1 MKGTTNNKGIRVFCV
16 NPLGKHEEERK
27 EDLRQYQG
35 IAAVKFTVKRPVLRA
50 YFFSTHALPP
60 NKVFGGVRAN
70 RIGGAIKGKRK
81 KLKVFG
87 CAINNDIRLE
97 LDRKCSGSGLT
108 GYNNCSTGAG
118 CSSPKLS
125 PRQVRYYK

>member
-1 MKGTTNNKGIRVFCV
+1 MKKKGRRIFG
-16 NPLGKHEEERK
+16 NT
-27 EDLRQYQG
+27 YQG
-35 IAAVKFTVKRPVLRA
+35 IAAVKFTVMRPVLRA

-97 LDRKCSGSGLT
+97 LDRKCSAL
-108 GYNNCSTGAG
+108 
-118 CSSPKLS
+118 
-125 PRQVRYYK
+125 V